1 MLRQYEGELGIFEY
15 DDAEC
20 SIGHST
26 EGEDRLFWLGTSKS
40 VTVTGILRSTRRM
53 FADATLPKGFK
64 LYLQVRGVRDMTA
77 MFINAQI
84 PDSFIF
90 SYEADRDLELT
101 NMFHLAKIGD
111 NFVMHVNGDVSILAD
126 LCFYSATFTGDFKCK
141 LPWERC
147 TSLHSFFKNVQFSQ
161 SVELYLTVPV
171 KANVSGMFDGC
182 TIPEDSYITV
192 QGGASADACYM
203 FNKSCIGAT
212 SVINL
217 HDLRAKDFS
226 SAFYNCVLQSDV
238 KLLLN
243 TEATDGYVHMFAGAK
258 FPENFDLTLK
268 VPYGANVTGIL
279 ADVCLPE
286 TSSIQIELVNATC
299 LRPEKAELLQKWI
312 QKLAEAKY
320 DDFTSA
326 IAVYVTEH
334 PEKLEECLHI
344 DFDNVSAEVRIKYVA
359 TTARV
364 FEKTEASWRERMDMF

>member
-20 SIGHST
+20 SVGHST

-53 FADATLPKGFK
+53 FADATLPEGFK

-84 PDSFIF
+84 PDNFIF

-101 NMFHLAKIGD
+101 NMFHLAKLGD

-126 LCFYSATFTGDFKCK
+126 LCFYSATFAGDFKCK
-141 LPWERC
+141 LPWEKC
-147 TSLHSFFKNVQFSQ
+147 TSLHSFFKNVKFSRP
-161 SVELYLTVPV
+161 VELYLTVPV
-171 KANVSGMFDGC
+171 KANVSEMFAGC
-182 TIPEDSYITV
+182 AIPDDSYITV
-192 QGGASADACYM
+192 QGGVNARACSMFADA
-203 FNKSCIGAT
+203 NVGVN

-217 HDLRAKDFS
+217 RDLKAGDYN
-226 SAFYNCVLQSDV
+226 SAFYNCVLQNAV
-238 KLLLN
+238 KLLLD
-243 TEATDGYVHMFAGAK
+243 TESTEVCTTMFTKAV
-258 FPENFDLTLK
+258 FPENFALVLE
-268 VPYGANVTGIL
+268 VPYGASVLGALFDTQVPANSNVQMKL
-279 ADVCLPE
+279 A
-286 TSSIQIELVNATC
+286 NATC

-320 DDFTSA
+320 DDLTSA

>member
-20 SIGHST
+20 SVGHSI

-53 FADATLPKGFK
+53 FADAILPEGFK
-64 LYLQVRGVRDMTA
+64 LYLHARGIRDMTA

-141 LPWERC
+141 FPWERC
-147 TSLHSFFKNVQFSQ
+147 TSLHSFFKNAQFSQ
-161 SVELYLTVPV
+161 PVELYLKVPV
-171 KANVSGMFDGC
+171 KADVSEMFAGC
-182 TIPEDSYITV
+182 AIPDDSYITV
-192 QGGASADACYM
+192 QGGVNARACSMFADA
-203 FNKSCIGAT
+203 NVGVN

-217 HDLRAKDFS
+217 RDLKAGDYN
-226 SAFYNCVLQSDV
+226 SAFYNCVLQNAV
-238 KLLLN
+238 KLLLD
-243 TEATDGYVHMFAGAK
+243 TESTEVCTTMFTKAV
-258 FPENFDLTLK
+258 FPENFALVLE
-268 VPYGANVTGIL
+268 VPYGASVLGALFDTQVPANSNVQMKL
-279 ADVCLPE
+279 ANAACLP
-286 TSSIQIELVNATC
+286 S
-299 LRPEKAELLQKWI
+299 EKAELLQKWI

-320 DDFTSA
+320 DDLTST

-334 PEKLEECLHI
+334 PEKLG
-344 DFDNVSAEVRIKYVA
+344 
-359 TTARV
+359 
-364 FEKTEASWRERMDMF
+364 RMLTY